1 MKDITREEL
10 LNSKEYWMED
20 IQSKLYAEV
29 EDFMRIHHMTRSQF
43 AEYLGCTKGYVS
55 QLLSGEYDS
64 KISKLVELSLA
75 VGKIPEISFKDVEY
89 YFNMDELL
97 YSGAVFTN
105 SYQKADVK
113 TANSRDNMGIKAA

>member
-29 EDFMRIHHMTRSQF
+29 EDYMRLHNMTRSQF

-89 YFNMDELL
+89 YFKMDDIL
-97 YSGAVFTN
+97 YSGAVLTS
-105 SYQKADVK
+105 SYQDADVK
-113 TANSRDNMGIKAA
+113 ASHNRNDICIQAA

>member
-29 EDFMRIHHMTRSQF
+29 EDYMRIHNMTRSQF

-75 VGKIPEISFKDVEY
+75 VGKIPEISFKDLES
-89 YFNMDELL
+89 YFVMDELR
-97 YSGAVFTN
+97 YNGAVFTN

-113 TANSRDNMGIKAA
+113 STHSRDNMSTIAA